1 MSERDQSFYRR
12 EWRTKEASNRKETE
26 RQKFIVYADSS
37 LSICKFT
44 VPQLQE
50 ILGKKGKVSGATKY
64 SDLLH
69 LALQGKNGKPA
80 DGVLLDSTFE
90 NWHDYSGVYTRPKPM
105 FSYKSVA
112 MSLTERGYRGPIVGL
127 FGWEREDI
135 EPSWYTQQVRRIL
148 VREDLEVKPELVLKA
163 LGIG

>member
-1 MSERDQSFYRR
+1 MREREHSSHGR
-12 EWRTKEASNRKETE
+12 EWRKKEISSGKESE

-37 LSICKFT
+37 LSICKYT

-50 ILGKKGKVSGATKY
+50 ILGKKGKVSGVTNY
-64 SDLLH
+64 HDLLQ
-69 LALQGKNGKPA
+69 LALQGKDGKPA

-90 NWHDYSGVYTRPKPM
+90 NWHDYSELYTRPKPM
-105 FSYKSVA
+105 FTYKSVA
-112 MSLTERGYRGPIVGL
+112 VGLTERGYRGPIVGL

-148 VREDLEVKPELVLKA
+148 VRDDLEIKPELVLKA

>member
-1 MSERDQSFYRR
+1 MRERAQQSSGR
-12 EWRTKEASNRKETE
+12 EWRKKENPADKESE
-26 RQKFIVYADSS
+26 RQKLIVYADSS
-37 LSICKFT
+37 LSICKYT

-50 ILGKKGKVSGATKY
+50 ILGKRGKVFGATSY
-64 SDLLH
+64 HDLLQ
-69 LALQGKNGKPA
+69 LALQGKDGKPA
-80 DGVLLDSTFE
+80 DGILLDSIFE
-90 NWHDYSGVYTRPKPM
+90 NWHDYSSLYTQPKPM

-112 MSLTERGYRGPIVGL
+112 MALTERGYRGPIVGL

-148 VREDLEVKPELVLKA
+148 VRDDLEIKPELVLKA